1 MTFEEF
7 KKEVN
12 KDMYDITEIAYM
24 AAEIEW
30 DIDDLDSIPEATIKA
45 LSYLSSIEEAENIFK
60 DFLKSKGIKTHD

>member
-24 AAEIEW
+24 AAEIASDIEE
-30 DIDDLDSIPEATIKA
+30 IDDLTIKA
-45 LSYLSSIEEAENIFK
+45 LSYLSSIEEAENNFK

>member
-24 AAEIEW
+24 AAELPWIG
-30 DIDDLDSIPEATIKA
+30 DDPDEATIKA
-45 LSYLSSIEEAENIFK
+45 LSYPSSIEEAENIFK

>member
-7 KKEVN
+7 KKEVER
-12 KDMYDITEIAYM
+12 DMYDITEIAYM
-24 AAEIEW
+24 AAEIDW
-30 DIDDLDSIPEATIKA
+30 DINDLDSIPEATVKA

>member
-24 AAEIEW
+24 AAEIPTDVEE
-30 DIDDLDSIPEATIKA
+30 IDDLTIKA

>member
-24 AAEIEW
+24 AAEIPW
-30 DIDDLDSIPEATIKA
+30 DGDDPHEATIKG
-45 LSYLSSIEEAENIFK
+45 LSYLTSIEDAENLFK
-60 DFLKSKGIKTHD
+60 DFLESKGIKTHD